1 LQNLIKSL
9 FFGGRHF
16 AILVERE
23 GEILV
28 QTAGIDYFSHF
39 VASAFT
45 ASL

>member
-1 LQNLIKSL
+1 MK
-9 FFGGRHF
+9 GGRHF